1 MISTEIKRLQDG
13 KASIRQSIISKGV
26 DVPDTALL
34 NEYSGYIDK
43 IEGGEGGPQNVEYG
57 DWDSSSS
64 FVNAI
69 KKVKVP
75 SSATTIPNK
84 FFDSASAMTDIDMS
98 NVETIGASAF
108 TYCSGLTEIHW
119 PSTLKSVGDYAFSYC
134 KGLTDLYIPNVNYGS
149 YVFNYCS
156 NINNVTFDKGL
167 SKIPYGMFY
176 NCYIGG
182 TLEIPDNITDIET
195 GAFYGNDFTSITM
208 SDSVTYISTN
218 AFGGNRELTNI
229 RLSESITGIS
239 SSLFSTNY
247 KLDNVHIPAS
257 VTSIGERA
265 FYQCSG
271 LTSIDLSQTAVK
283 SIGNDAFSQCYN
295 LADIKFS
302 DSINSIGT
310 SGFSHCRAF
319 TEVSL
324 PSTISSIGNYAFA
337 GCTALTEVTIEGYI
351 NKLEDYTFSGCTKL
365 NKLVLHQPFPP
376 TIGYNF
382 PNYALNYIRNNNGK
396 IIVPCDS
403 LTAYQNAS
411 YWSSYSAYMECD
423 SSMKQDTENY
433 SVHLVTSNYGD
444 LYYPCTSTIN
454 ANAYSSYT
462 TGVTSIEIGDCVETV
477 GNNAFSGL
485 TRVESIDFGNGVRNI
500 GASAF
505 TTSTGSCN
513 SITFGDNLETI
524 GARAFQG
531 NRYVTSIAI
540 PASVTS
546 IGDYAFSG
554 CTGITELVF
563 EGDIAPT
570 FGSSILGTANTNL
583 KIYCNCAMARS
594 LENANNFSTY
604 KAKINLIDYD
614 PVEVTVYEYKRLN
627 GEIYEY
633 KTDECVITLT
643 TANTRNNLTITDI
656 SGDTNPIT
664 SITLHEG
671 IVKIGEMAFS
681 GFNKVV
687 QELDIPDSVG
697 YIDSSAFIRC
707 SGITGDLIFGDN
719 LTVIESNTF
728 KGCTGLNGKVVFGK
742 KLRYLGTYCFDECP
756 NIQSFEFTS
765 PKPPSSIN
773 NTSISGNQPI
783 YIPKGSLNE
792 YLSDSTIR
800 LYYADRLVE
809 KDS

>member
-57 DWDSSSS
+57 DWDSASS

-75 SSATTIPNK
+75 ISATTIPNK
-84 FFDSASAMTDIDMS
+84 FFESASTITDIDMG
-98 NVETIGASAF
+98 NVETIGSSAF

-119 PSTLKSVGDYAFSYC
+119 PSTLKSIGERAFSDC
-134 KGLTDLYIPNVNYGS
+134 KGLTDLYIPNVNYGD
-149 YVFNYCS
+149 YVFQNCT
-156 NINNVTFDKGL
+156 NINNITFDKELTEIPNGL
-167 SKIPYGMFY
+167 LY
-176 NCYIGG
+176 NCLIGG
-182 TLEIPDNITDIET
+182 TLDIPDNISKI
-195 GAFYGNDFTSITM
+195 GIAAFRGNSFTNINM
-208 SDSVTYISTN
+208 SDSVTSIGTY
-218 AFGGNRELTNI
+218 AFTGNRELTNI
-229 RLSESITGIS
+229 KLSESITEIAEY
-239 SSLFSTNY
+239 LFETNY
-247 KLDNVHIPAS
+247 KLNNIYIPS
-257 VTSIGERA
+257 LVTSIGYRA

-283 SIGNDAFSQCYN
+283 TIGDDAFQQCFN

-302 DSINSIGT
+302 DSINKIGT
-310 SGFSHCRAF
+310 SGFSHCRAL
-319 TEVSL
+319 TEVTL
-324 PSTISSIGNYAFA
+324 PSSISSIGNNAFA
-337 GCTALTEVTIEGYI
+337 GCTALTEVTIEGYVDRI
-351 NKLEDYTFSGCTKL
+351 EDNTFSGCTNL
-365 NKLVLHQPFPP
+365 NKLVLYQPFPP
-376 TIGYNF
+376 TIGYSF
-382 PNYALNYIRNNNGK
+382 QNYCLNYIRSNNGK
-396 IIVPCDS
+396 IIVPCDALS
-403 LTAYQNAS
+403 TYQNAS
-411 YWSSYSAYMECD
+411 YWSNYSDYMECD

-444 LYYPCTSTIN
+444 LYYPCTSDIN
-454 ANAYSSYT
+454 ANAYSSFT

-505 TTSTGSCN
+505 TTSTGYCN
-513 SITFGDNLETI
+513 SITFGDSLETI

-531 NRYVTSIAI
+531 NRYVTSITI

-546 IGDYAFSG
+546 IGEYAFSG

-570 FGSSILGTANTNL
+570 FGTNILGTANSNL
-583 KIYCNCAMARS
+583 KIYCNCAMAMS
-594 LENANNFSTY
+594 LENTNNFATY

-627 GEIYEY
+627 GETYEY

-643 TANTRNNLTITDI
+643 SANTRNNLTNADI

-671 IVKIGEMAFS
+671 IVKIGSGALS

-697 YIDSSAFIRC
+697 YIDNNAFRGC
-707 SGITGDLIFGDN
+707 SGITGDLIFGEN
-719 LTVIESNTF
+719 LEVIEDYGF
-728 KGCTGLNGKVVFGK
+728 EGCTGLNGKVVFGK
-742 KLRYLGTYCFDECP
+742 KMRYFGSYCFDNCP

-773 NTSISGNQPI
+773 SGSISGNQPI
-783 YIPKGSLNE
+783 YQHNNF
-792 YLSDSTIR
+792 
-800 LYYADRLVE
+800 
-809 KDS
+809 